1 MMIAGAL
8 SIITVFLPY
17 FLVESE
23 TILSGIPIMST
34 TPKLLIMNFS
44 GVAIF
49 VSGLVIIGFVVDKL
63 KKGVIAASAI
73 NLACLFWGYIE
84 MARMKADLETAA
96 VMEEKYIEIRNG
108 IGLCFLFITAAA
120 VIGAAIWY
128 AVKNDE

>member
-8 SIITVFLPY
+8 SIITAFLPY
-17 FLVESE
+17 FMVESE

-34 TPKLLIMNFS
+34 TPKILIMNFS

-84 MARMKADLETAA
+84 MARMKANLETAA
-96 VMEEKYIEIRNG
+96 VVEEKYIEIK
-108 IGLCFLFITAAA
+108 TASDF
-120 VIGAAIWY
+120 VCCSLRLQR
-128 AVKNDE
+128 